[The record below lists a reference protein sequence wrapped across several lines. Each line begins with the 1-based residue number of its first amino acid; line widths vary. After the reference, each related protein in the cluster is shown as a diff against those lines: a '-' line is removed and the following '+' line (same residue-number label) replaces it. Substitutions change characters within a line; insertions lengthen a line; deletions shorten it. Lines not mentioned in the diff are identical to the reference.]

1 MSLRTAFYLFLV
13 IALVLHSTVA
23 GTAAE
28 TILAVTS
35 HPAEPYQMA
44 FARLKETLRRTGF
57 AGNLEELP
65 LREDGTGGDRLLRA
79 IRARRPALL
88 VTLGSQATAAV
99 TDRIK
104 DVPVVFCMV
113 LNPVASGFVPELE
126 QPGGNVTGASL
137 DVPVAR
143 QFEAIRSVVPA
154 ARKVGVLFNP
164 AETGHVVKEAEG
176 AAREVGLTLVERAVR
191 TPGEVPQA
199 LEALGRQV
207 DVLWAVAD
215 ATVFFGGS
223 TEHIL
228 RYTLSN
234 GIPFMGLSPAFVQ
247 AGALMALAVDY
258 GEVGEQCGA
267 QALQVLAGRQPGVL
281 PVTVPGR
288 VTLHLNIRT
297 AESIGVKIPSQAMK
311 GAVLV
316 R

>member
-199 LEALGRQV
+199 LEAL
-207 DVLWAVAD
+207 
-215 ATVFFGGS
+215 
-223 TEHIL
+223 
-228 RYTLSN
+228 
-234 GIPFMGLSPAFVQ
+234 
-247 AGALMALAVDY
+247 
-258 GEVGEQCGA
+258 
-267 QALQVLAGRQPGVL
+267 
-281 PVTVPGR
+281 
-288 VTLHLNIRT
+288 
-297 AESIGVKIPSQAMK
+297 
-311 GAVLV
+311 
-316 R
+316 